1 MRNRRSA
8 CAAAYKPFAAARHFA
23 EDAARNRI
31 GWNHAMQPAPD
42 LSAIPGRRIGHY
54 RNSARRHI
62 KLFGLGATGASIARS
77 IGTRGLPNVE
87 VRTGDRAG
95 SWSEI
100 AGKPDPATNMVVI
113 VCGEGDEERFRPE
126 PERPAS
132 LVTFVLLQ
140 RQGNLLVVRQ
150 DSVAQARGAADLFV
164 TTSDRDYVADLI
176 DNLAS

>member
-1 MRNRRSA
+1 
-8 CAAAYKPFAAARHFA
+8 
-23 EDAARNRI
+23 
-31 GWNHAMQPAPD
+31 MQPATD
-42 LSAIPGRRIGHY
+42 FSAIPGRRIGHY

-62 KLFGLGATGASIARS
+62 KLFGLGDTGAGIARA
-77 IGTRGLPNVE
+77 IGARGLPNVE
-87 VRTGDRAG
+87 VRTGDRAA
-95 SWSEI
+95 SWDQI
-100 AGKPDPATNMVVI
+100 AGAQPDPATNMVVI

-126 PERPAS
+126 RERPSS

-150 DSVAQARGAADLFV
+150 DSVAHARGAADLFV

>member
-1 MRNRRSA
+1 DISRKVRPEQGGPNV
-8 CAAAYKPFAAARHFA
+8 
-23 EDAARNRI
+23 
-31 GWNHAMQPAPD
+31 MQPAVD

-62 KLFGLGATGASIARS
+62 KLFGLGAIGASIAQA
-77 IGTRGLPNVE
+77 IGARGLSNVE
-87 VRTGDRAG
+87 VRTGDRAA
-95 SWSEI
+95 SWRDI
-100 AGKPDPATNMVVI
+100 ARQPHPATNMVVI
-113 VCGEGDEERFRPE
+113 VCAEGDEERFRPE
-126 PERPAS
+126 PERPGS

-150 DSVAQARGAADLFV
+150 DSVTHARGAADLFV

>member
-1 MRNRRSA
+1 MRKRRTGPTVATRRLRLGRISPKMRFRKA
-8 CAAAYKPFAAARHFA
+8 LTGPF
-23 EDAARNRI
+23 
-31 GWNHAMQPAPD
+31 AMQPAVD
-42 LSAIPGRRIGHY
+42 LSAIPGRRIGGS

-62 KLFGLGATGASIARS
+62 KLFGLGSTGASIAQA
-77 IGTRGLPNVE
+77 IDARGLPNVE

-95 SWSEI
+95 SWNEI

-126 PERPAS
+126 PERPPS

-150 DSVAQARGAADLFV
+150 DSVAHARGAADLFV